1 MEYNSQQQQV
11 INARRECERKRMAE
25 ARAARS
31 EIAKRAKR
39 AGANTAMQEPRRR
52 TRNEQQS
59 LQRVIRARK

>member
-1 MEYNSQQQQV
+1 MQEENV
-11 INARRECERKRMAE
+11 KE
-25 ARAARS
+25 ARAAQS

-39 AGANTAMQEPRRR
+39 AGANTAMQEPRRK